1 MTQTALLHGALLGQ
15 NMTLVGVLAL
25 DFACSGKSEPLFGTG
40 IGFHFGHNAGFRPLR
55 QGIALLQGS
64 QKYAKKIGFVSLFL
78 GSFGCQRNK
87 HTLSFQFWKAFYF
100 AYLFEL
106 LSKGEQKQFTT
117 LLENNGPTSEM
128 HIGSDLGT
136 FLEKVLGVLE
146 FELEIMIVGIRAKA
160 NLLNQILGGMGLDF
174 FFLFLFLVLE
184 FAVISDSANGR
195 GRGLRDK
202 DQVKAQPFG
211 NLQGFGQGIDPL
223 FHIFTDQANLFRSN
237 VLIDRINRLLRPSVK
252 IRITNR
258 LIDKDLLCLD

>member
-1 MTQTALLHGALLGQ
+1 
-15 NMTLVGVLAL
+15 VLAL

-55 QGIALLQGS
+55 QGIALLQGP

-106 LSKGEQKQFTT
+106 LCKGEQKQFTT
-117 LLENNGPTSEM
+117 LLENNGPASEM

-160 NLLNQILGGMGLDF
+160 NLLDQILGGMGLDF
-174 FFLFLFLVLE
+174 LLLFLFLVLE
-184 FAVISDSANGR
+184 FAIISDSANGR
-195 GRGLRDK
+195 GRGLRD
-202 DQVKAQPFG
+202 
-211 NLQGFGQGIDPL
+211 
-223 FHIFTDQANLFRSN
+223 
-237 VLIDRINRLLRPSVK
+237 
-252 IRITNR
+252 
-258 LIDKDLLCLD
+258 

>member
-64 QKYAKKIGFVSLFL
+64 QKYAKNTGFVSLFL
-78 GSFGCQRNK
+78 GSFGGQRNK

-117 LLENNGPTSEM
+117 LLENNGPTSKM
-128 HIGSDLGT
+128 HIGSNLGT
-136 FLEKVLGVLE
+136 FLEKVLGMLE
-146 FELEIMIVGIRAKA
+146 FELKIVIIGIWAKA
-160 NLLNQILGGMGLDF
+160 NLLDQILGSMGLDF
-174 FFLFLFLVLE
+174 LLLFLFLVLE
-184 FAVISDSANGR
+184 FAIISDSANGR

-202 DQVKAQPFG
+202 DQVKAQSFG
-211 NLQGFGQGIDPL
+211 NLQGLGQCVNPL
-223 FHIFTDQANLFRSN
+223 FHIFTDQANLLRSN
-237 VLIDRINRLLRPSVK
+237 VFIDWVDRLLRPSVK